1 MVFNPRE
8 NMKNLIESNKALME
22 TYFYEVWNK
31 GNLEILDQIIDSAY
45 INHNPSTVNPV
56 PGPEGLKPIILA
68 MRKGFPDLNYTI
80 EDSVITEDRVVARVL
95 VKGTHLDSLFGI
107 PPTGKSIEIRQINV
121 ESILNGKIVEHWRVT
136 EELKMMQQ
144 LGLVH

>member
-1 MVFNPRE
+1 
-8 NMKNLIESNKALME
+8 MKNLIESNKALME

>member
-1 MVFNPRE
+1 
-8 NMKNLIESNKALME
+8 MKNLIESNKALME

-45 INHNPSTVNPV
+45 INHNPSTVNPP